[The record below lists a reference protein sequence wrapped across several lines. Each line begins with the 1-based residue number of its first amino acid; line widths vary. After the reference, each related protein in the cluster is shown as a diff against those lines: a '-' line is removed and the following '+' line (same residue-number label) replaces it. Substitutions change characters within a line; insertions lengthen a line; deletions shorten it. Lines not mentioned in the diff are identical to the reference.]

1 MNIFHDTEK
10 YRGVS
15 NPPFRRNRMLRKIW
29 NLLKG
34 LHPDDLN
41 GDGVVDIKDKFVAA
55 EIKSGKKVTNVF
67 KPSIDH
73 NGDGVD
79 HSEGPYK

>member
-1 MNIFHDTEK
+1 MTRKTIEGSPI
-10 YRGVS
+10 RPLGE
-15 NPPFRRNRMLRKIW
+15 NRMFKKLWAYLRGI
-29 NLLKG
+29 
-34 LHPDDLN
+34 HPDDLN
-41 GDGVVDIKDKFVAA
+41 GDGVVDIKDKIVAA

-79 HSEGPYK
+79 LSEGPYK